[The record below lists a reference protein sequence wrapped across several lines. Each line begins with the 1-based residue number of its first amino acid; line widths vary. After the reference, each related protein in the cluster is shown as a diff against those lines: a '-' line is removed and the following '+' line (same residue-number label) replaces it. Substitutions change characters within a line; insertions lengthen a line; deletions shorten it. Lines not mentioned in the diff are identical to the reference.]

1 MHNELTERLRDG
13 RSKQPPQHHT
23 NLCMVWYCGTSKRFV
38 NEYGNKIKS
47 YLFAHA
53 RSVRNAILPDGD
65 GFIFI
70 IILYIYMQSFRM
82 RARSENGWRPHMP
95 MRNVLFNSR
104 AWNLIFVLLLLFC
117 RWRRSVVVALAHT
130 THTHKQT
137 HMACHELVCSCIN
150 EWANDFVFLIS
161 IYLFAVEHI
170 LIATCISCCAN

>member
-13 RSKQPPQHHT
+13 RSKQPSQHHT

-70 IILYIYMQSFRM
+70 IILYTIYICNHFVCE
-82 RARSENGWRPHMP
+82 RAARTAGGPICQCGMFYLIHAHGISYLYYYYCFVVGADQLWSRLHTPH
-95 MRNVLFNSR
+95 
-104 AWNLIFVLLLLFC
+104 
-117 RWRRSVVVALAHT
+117 
-130 THTHKQT
+130 THT
-137 HMACHELVCSCIN
+137 N
-150 EWANDFVFLIS
+150 R
-161 IYLFAVEHI
+161 HI
-170 LIATCISCCAN
+170 WRVMN